1 MAMNK
6 TSWFLILSSGIAA
19 GVAFAQHPI
28 LDKVADKV
36 VQKYQS
42 SSCEQLWQEKAA
54 GQGKPKPEM
63 EQRLVQLLREDPQM
77 RAEFFSRV
85 SAPIVSKMFEC
96 GMIP

>member
-1 MAMNK
+1 MTKRLVLFVVGSAL
-6 TSWFLILSSGIAA
+6 FGAGIAI
-19 GVAFAQHPI
+19 AQHPV
-28 LDKVADKV
+28 LDAVANKV

-63 EQRLVQLLREDPQM
+63 EQRVIQLLREDPQM
-77 RAEFFSRV
+77 RAEFFGKI
-85 SAPIVSKMFEC
+85 SAPIVTKMFEC